1 MVTVNPWLLI
11 FAFVYFFLTGV
22 MSYVISKKVV
32 EYFLEKYHGKGIVKI
47 EPLVGSGS
55 FIFSYCMSLY
65 LLYVFF
71 NWV

>member
-32 EYFLEKYHGKGIVKI
+32 GYFLSKYHGKRIVKI

-55 FIFSYCMSLY
+55 FIFSYGLSLY